1 MVDCWTADTTKAGF
15 VGITAHWI
23 RVMKSGEW
31 KLEGN
36 MIALRG
42 LVGEHGGK
50 NLGCYVAGLC
60 DRVGITGFRNSKVSN
75 HVITANHDKID
86 LTIGRVPPCLAA
98 KAVWRNT

>member
-1 MVDCWTADTTKAGF
+1 MVDHWTVDTTRAGF

-23 RVMKSGEW
+23 QVTKSREW

-36 MIALRG
+36 VITLHG

-60 DRVGITGFRNSKVSN
+60 NCVGIIGRKNSKVSN
-75 HVITANHDKID
+75 WRVIID
-86 LTIGRVPPCLAA
+86 HRLR
-98 KAVWRNT
+98 